1 MTDIHTAIVN
11 NTLSDDASVAE
22 LFKRQGQFTNDRS
35 LGEDLQQQGKAIFDT
50 ALFKGTPAAMQA
62 GQPVVAV
69 LRSAIEAIG
78 ALYLEQEQRD
88 VINAT
93 GSGHEYRT
101 TKVYDQASHV
111 GSHASSSP
119 ASAEHRT
126 PEKDLDLGRNSVGMG
141 TRQKR
146 PHATHAPQARM
157 SAAAGVVKALKRTS
171 TSHASTSRP
180 PSSFT
185 LSNATTKT
193 TLSEPLPSPRQTR
206 VRPLLP
212 PPRPYDPEI

>member
-1 MTDIHTAIVN
+1 MADIHTAIVN

-35 LGEDLQQQGKAIFDT
+35 LSEDLQQQGKAIFDT
-50 ALFKGTPAAMQA
+50 ALFKGTPAAMQV
-62 GQPVVAV
+62 GTPVVAV

-93 GSGHEYRT
+93 GSGHEHRPKEVDDAT
-101 TKVYDQASHV
+101 SSTALDS
-111 GSHASSSP
+111 ASSP
-119 ASAEHRT
+119 TGDKHQT
-126 PEKDLDLGRNSVGMG
+126 PEDYSEFDKIPAAMGM
-141 TRQKR
+141 RQKR
-146 PHATHAPQARM
+146 PRATHAPQGRM

-171 TSHASTSRP
+171 ASHASTSKP

-185 LSNATTKT
+185 QSDTNTNTKP
-193 TLSEPLPSPRQTR
+193 SEPTQSSRQTR